1 MNEIFLGCGGE
12 VNAEGLEVVVKLW
25 LRALPVSVVGTFHF
39 SDRYV
44 RLGEGV
50 VLGGLEE
57 AVLKLWLR
65 VLLASVVRGM
75 RCPSS
80 CMVIGIVGALITF
93 FG

>member
-1 MNEIFLGCGGE
+1 MNGIFLGCGGE
-12 VNAEGLEVVVKLW
+12 VNAEGLEVVVKLR
-25 LRALPVSVVGTFHF
+25 LRALPVSAVGTFHF

-44 RLGEGV
+44 RVGEGV
-50 VLGGLEE
+50 KLEGSE
-57 AVLKLWLR
+57 EVEVKLWLR

-80 CMVIGIVGALITF
+80 CMVIGVAGALITF